1 MIENLPFFNKM
12 GTHITWYDFYVSL
25 LNLYWRSDL
34 VVSYIKYMYG
44 VLFYKSLNVLKC
56 FVFRFNNEIYI
67 KLSSVNEINQA
78 KSTMKKKSENAHI
91 G

>member
-1 MIENLPFFNKM
+1 
-12 GTHITWYDFYVSL
+12 
-25 LNLYWRSDL
+25 
-34 VVSYIKYMYG
+34 MYG